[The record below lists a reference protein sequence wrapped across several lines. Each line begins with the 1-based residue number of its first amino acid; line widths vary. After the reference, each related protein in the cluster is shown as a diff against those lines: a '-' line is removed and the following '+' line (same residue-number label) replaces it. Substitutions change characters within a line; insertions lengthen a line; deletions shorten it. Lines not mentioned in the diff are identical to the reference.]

1 MQKLLI
7 VDDEA
12 FSREA
17 IAETINWEEYQ
28 MQVICASNGKEAL
41 NVLMEDNVDILLTD
55 IKMPEMSG
63 LELLAEVHKLG
74 IDIEV
79 IVLSSYNEFDL
90 VRQAMRLGT
99 CDYLFKP
106 TMLPNDIIE
115 SVQKAANKQ
124 KEKEIDKKA
133 IRQQTNIYNTTKG
146 KEAFLLDLMNG
157 RKMEEKVFDK
167 KIQELQLFPKVNGLV
182 IIVFKII
189 KYLGS
194 MAEIFEND
202 NYLMKAS
209 VCNVINETLG
219 MLPNHELISNNF
231 NEYIVIAWSND
242 SINEENL
249 INQIDEALQKIVDFM
264 EKFYKIDFAIGIS
277 NIGNQMKDINQLY
290 KEASFEA
297 DKGDLD
303 HKKVHYAND
312 FGGNTLLMREILTSL
327 DYIKEK
333 LSDKDLSLQ
342 MVADYIGVSKN
353 YYSKAFKEVTKV
365 NFIDYVTKLRV
376 EKARNLYINS
386 DLKIYEIAEKVGY
399 SDWHYLYS
407 VYKKLLGHSMSQEKR

>member
-1 MQKLLI
+1 
-7 VDDEA
+7 
-12 FSREA
+12 
-17 IAETINWEEYQ
+17 
-28 MQVICASNGKEAL
+28 
-41 NVLMEDNVDILLTD
+41 
-55 IKMPEMSG
+55 
-63 LELLAEVHKLG
+63 
-74 IDIEV
+74 
-79 IVLSSYNEFDL
+79 
-90 VRQAMRLGT
+90 
-99 CDYLFKP
+99 
-106 TMLPNDIIE
+106 
-115 SVQKAANKQ
+115 
-124 KEKEIDKKA
+124 
-133 IRQQTNIYNTTKG
+133 
-146 KEAFLLDLMNG
+146 
-157 RKMEEKVFDK
+157 MEEDVFDK
-167 KIQELQLFPKVNGLV
+167 KMQNFQLSLKVNGLV

-209 VCNVINETLG
+209 VCNVINETLDQ
-219 MLPNHELISNNF
+219 LPNHELISSNF
-231 NEYIVIAWSND
+231 NEYIVIAWSNE
-242 SINEENL
+242 SVYEKEL
-249 INQIDEALQKIVDFM
+249 IHQIDQALQKTAEFL

-277 NIGNQMKDINQLY
+277 NIGNQMKDVNRLY

-303 HKKVHYAND
+303 HKKVHYANN
-312 FGGNTLLMREILTSL
+312 FGGNTLLLREILTSL

-333 LSDKDLSLQ
+333 LGDKDLSLQ

-365 NFIDYVTKLRV
+365 NFIDYITRLRV